1 MSKFKNNNHYTIFGW
16 MIHRLGLKDAKLI
29 IYAIVYSFSQDGE
42 NEFYGG
48 RKYMAEA
55 SARSLPTIDRILVE
69 LEKEGLI
76 KKMERENDG
85 VSHCRY
91 SVFIDEKSGE
101 GIIDPEKKK
110 NSDDNTPYHDDNT
123 PSYHDDNTHNN
134 IYNIYNNKDNNK
146 ENKDKSLSK
155 KKKKYEYTAEQEQA
169 FNQWCIDNVPNLL
182 SVKKPLTYEKF
193 IELQAS
199 GFTREAIMNKMLY
212 ANARADFKRK
222 YCDVYGVIKN
232 WLSSDA
238 DPNYTQKFRTKKDK
252 DVNV

>member
-29 IYAIVYSFSQDGE
+29 VYAIVYSFSQDGE

-69 LEKEGLI
+69 LEKEGFI

-101 GIIDPEKKK
+101 GIIDPKKKK
-110 NSDDNTPYHDDNT
+110 NSDDNTTYHDDNT

-134 IYNIYNNKDNNK
+134 IDNIYNNKDNNK

-155 KKKKYEYTAEQEQA
+155 KVHEGFVFEDDREANFIK
-169 FNQWCIDNVPNLL
+169 WCNENIPNLMTK
-182 SVKKPLTYEKF
+182 VKPLTYKQYIALNSE
-193 IELQAS
+193 
-199 GFTREAIMNKMLY
+199 FTRDEILNKLLYMNSLK
-212 ANARADFKRK
+212 NFKRRFS
-222 YCDVYGVIKN
+222 DVHGVLLN
-232 WLSSDA
+232 WLRGDK
-238 DPNYTQKFRTKKDK
+238 DPNYTQRFRNKKDK
-252 DVNV
+252 VA